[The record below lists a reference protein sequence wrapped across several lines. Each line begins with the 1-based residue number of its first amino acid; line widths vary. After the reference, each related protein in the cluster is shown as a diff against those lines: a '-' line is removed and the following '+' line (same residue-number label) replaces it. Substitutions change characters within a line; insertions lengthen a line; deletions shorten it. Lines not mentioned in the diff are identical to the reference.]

1 MATSEVSI
9 SNMALG
15 WLGGNLITSLD
26 DESTEAALCK
36 ANYDICRDAV
46 LEDRDWTFATARQ
59 ILSALTAA
67 PAFGYAY
74 QYQVPPDLI
83 RILMVSDEPLFVHDL
98 DWERQGHV
106 IVTDASIVY
115 VKYIKR
121 VEDPSKF
128 TAGFVHALAAR
139 LAMEIALPL
148 TNSLDMQSQMVS
160 MYGTKLERA
169 GAMDGMQGK
178 NRQLRVNRLLGVR

>member
-1 MATSEVSI
+1 MSVSEVSI

-15 WLGGNLITSLD
+15 WLGGGLIISLD
-26 DESTEAALCK
+26 DDSEEAALCK

-59 ILSALTAA
+59 VLSALTAA

-74 QYQVPPDLI
+74 QYRVPSDLI

-98 DWERQGHV
+98 DWERQGDV

-115 VKYIKR
+115 LKYIRR
-121 VEDPSKF
+121 VEDPVKF
-128 TAGFVHALAAR
+128 TAGFVHALAVR

-148 TNSLDMQSQMVS
+148 TNSMDIQNQMVGL
-160 MYGTKLERA
+160 YGTKLERA

-178 NRQLRVNRLLGVR
+178 NQQLRTNRLIGVR

>member
-15 WLGGNLITSLD
+15 WLGGNLIVSLD
-26 DESTEAALCK
+26 DDSTEAALCK

-46 LEDRDWTFATARQ
+46 LEDRDWTFATDRR
-59 ILSALTAA
+59 ILSALTSA

-74 QYQVPPDLI
+74 QYQLPSDLI
-83 RILMVSDEPLFVHDL
+83 RILEVSDEPLFVHDL
-98 DWERQGHV
+98 QWERQGSV
-106 IVTDASIVY
+106 VVTDAAIAY
-115 VKYIKR
+115 LRYIKR
-121 VEDPSKF
+121 IEDPTKF
-128 TAGFVHALAAR
+128 SAGFVHAVAAR

-148 TNSLDMQSQMVS
+148 TNSPEMQSS
-160 MYGTKLERA
+160 MISLYGTKLERA

-178 NRQLRVNRLLGVR
+178 NRQLRVNRLIGVR